1 MKIFIDTADVKEIRE
16 AAAMGVV
23 DGVTTNPS
31 LIAKTGRKLDEVIR
45 EICEIVNG
53 PISAETISTDCDG
66 MMKEARQL
74 AKIHPNVIIKVPS
87 TTEGLKA
94 VRRCAQEGIRN
105 NVTLCFSPSQAL
117 LIAKAG
123 AYIVSP
129 FVGRLDDVSED
140 GMALVEQI
148 VAIYKNYGFKTQ
160 LLVASVR
167 NPTHVVRAAMLGA
180 DIATLP
186 FSVIQQLMKHP
197 LTDIGIERFL
207 ADWKKVPQ

>member
-1 MKIFIDTADVKEIRE
+1 
-16 AAAMGVV
+16 
-23 DGVTTNPS
+23 
-31 LIAKTGRKLDEVIR
+31 
-45 EICEIVNG
+45 
-53 PISAETISTDCDG
+53 

-94 VRRCAQEGIRN
+94 VRRCAEEGIRN

-148 VAIYKNYGFKTQ
+148 VTIYKNYGFKTQ

-197 LTDIGIERFL
+197 LTDIGLERFL